1 MYVVFGCLPGSGSGH
16 KTIAL
21 PSPTCVCGVWVFT
34 WVRQQPQDYSATQSY
49 LCMWC
54 LGVYLGQAAAI
65 RQVHC
70 GFVPAEKMMLTM
82 IAINTL
88 WLNDCSNRGSD
99 GDDGCCK
106 QTMDLTVPTER
117 LMMTMVAVNRLW
129 I

>member
-1 MYVVFGCLPGSGSGH
+1 MAKVLNASRANGSVSL
-16 KTIAL
+16 AL
-21 PSPTCVCGVWVFT
+21 VKL
-34 WVRQQPQDYSATQSY
+34 QQPQDYSATQSY

-88 WLNDCSNRGSD
+88 WLNDCSKRGSD

-117 LMMTMVAVNRLW
+117 LMVTMVAVNRLW